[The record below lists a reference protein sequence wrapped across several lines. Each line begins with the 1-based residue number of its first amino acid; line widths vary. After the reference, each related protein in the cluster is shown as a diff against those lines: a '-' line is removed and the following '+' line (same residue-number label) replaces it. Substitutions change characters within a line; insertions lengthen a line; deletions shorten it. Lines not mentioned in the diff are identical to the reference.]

1 MGVSAG
7 SPVRAV
13 WHSSEQKKC
22 PSTLTAPQAF
32 KLRPRQSPPGST
44 PADQCPRGK
53 SPPQAV
59 QKSFSLEV
67 PLYRQAEAI
76 WRDGSWS
83 HLHMWSLRGVGQ
95 RTTRAVHF
103 FCIFRPH
110 RGYYLERL
118 RDGCLCC
125 STLPTGVAVAW
136 GMRRVCRCAG
146 LPWFVFCC

>member
-32 KLRPRQSPPGST
+32 KLRPRQPPRV
-44 PADQCPRGK
+44 PHQQINVLVENH
-53 SPPQAV
+53 PPQAV

-103 FCIFRPH
+103 FVSFVRTGDIIWSDCVMDVFAAAHYRP
-110 RGYYLERL
+110 G
-118 RDGCLCC
+118 
-125 STLPTGVAVAW
+125 
-136 GMRRVCRCAG
+136 
-146 LPWFVFCC
+146 